1 MPKIFDALTGDGGGV
16 VLVVLFVL
24 AAIIVGLYKLVKA
37 IVPGIRI
44 IMTLATDLNGTP
56 ARGLTP
62 ARPSVMD
69 SIALLHAANVE
80 QSASIEHIKTEQ
92 EEQGRKI
99 EIIRHEVEF
108 NNGTSVKDAAIRT
121 ENDVKAVRG
130 EIEAVKE
137 TVEAVRNLLDPNEP
151 NEYELSSAE

>member
-1 MPKIFDALTGDGGGV
+1 MPKIFEVLTGDGGGV

-24 AAIIVGLYKLVKA
+24 AAIIVGMYKFVKA
-37 IVPGIRI
+37 ILPGIQKLL
-44 IMTLATDLNGTP
+44 TLANDLNGTP
-56 ARGLTP
+56 ARGLNP
-62 ARPSVMD
+62 ARPSMMD
-69 SIALLHAANVE
+69 SIALLHDANVE
-80 QSASIEHIKTEQ
+80 QSKAIEHIRSEQ
-92 EEQGRKI
+92 EDQGRKI

-137 TVEAVRNLLDPNEP
+137 SVEAVRILLDPTEP
-151 NEYELSSAE
+151 NEYSISSAE